1 MVLLILYPQLF
12 KLITNLELTFNPIDL
27 FITVVIPVKLTTKF
41 KKMQTILLKEGFES
55 VFSTDFLEKVK
66 QENEFIYLNMN
77 RLNISF
83 DLDVSNLYKSIW
95 GEGEPEYQ
103 AEIDELEEKFPLLK
117 NYFIDDFFEIVYY
130 KFDDNFVTM
139 YQFKDNKVLSCSN
152 SIYNLCQ
159 SYLEP
164 FEDEDERFEELDNIV
179 LLNID
184 DIKNGTPTDE
194 LLNALRQDLCEV

>member
-1 MVLLILYPQLF
+1 
-12 KLITNLELTFNPIDL
+12 
-27 FITVVIPVKLTTKF
+27 
-41 KKMQTILLKEGFES
+41 MQTILLKEGFES

-184 DIKNGTPTDE
+184 DIKNGTPTHE
-194 LLNALRQDLCEV
+194 LLNALRQDLCEA

>member
-1 MVLLILYPQLF
+1 VVLLILYPQLF

>member
-184 DIKNGTPTDE
+184 DIKNGTPTHE
-194 LLNALRQDLCEV
+194 LLNALRQDLCEA